1 MEPPEL
7 PKVLRSVVTGVGG
20 YLPER
25 IVTNEELSTRVDT
38 SDEWIRE
45 RTGIRQRRQA
55 ADDQPVSDLA
65 VEAAKKALEAA
76 GRTPADVDL
85 IIVATTTPDLTFPAV
100 ATIVQ
105 RKLGCPI
112 GIAFDVQAVCSG
124 FVYALSVADG
134 FVARNR
140 SKCALVI
147 GAETMTRLMDWTDR
161 GTCVLF
167 GDGAGCVVLEP
178 QEGEGAITDR
188 GLLGWALRAD
198 GTKQELLYVDGG
210 VSTSRSTGYLRM
222 QGNQVFR
229 HAVVNISEAVVAAAA
244 DAGIEVSSVDWFIP
258 HQANQRILEGVAR
271 RLGIDEA
278 KVISTV
284 AEHANTSA
292 ASIPL
297 ALDQGVKDGRIK
309 PGQLLLMEAMGGGL
323 TWGACVLRL

>member
-1 MEPPEL
+1 L
-7 PKVLRSVVTGVGG
+7 SKVLRSVVTGVGG
-20 YLPER
+20 YLPDR
-25 IVTNEELSTRVDT
+25 IVTNDELAKIVDT

-65 VEAAKKALEAA
+65 VAAARRALEAA
-76 GRTPADVDL
+76 GRTPDDVDL

-124 FVYALSVADG
+124 FVYALSTADG

-167 GDGAGCVVLEP
+167 GDGAGAVVLEP
-178 QEGEGAITDR
+178 GEGEGTTADR
-188 GLLGWALRAD
+188 GLLGFALRAD

-210 VSTSRSTGYLRM
+210 VSTNRQTGYLRM

-229 HAVVNISEAVVAAAA
+229 HAVVNISEAVRAAAE

-258 HQANQRILEGVAR
+258 HQANQRILEGVAK
-271 RLGIDEA
+271 RLGIDES

-309 PGQLLLMEAMGGGL
+309 PGQLLLLEAMGGGL

>member
-1 MEPPEL
+1 VTQ
-7 PKVLRSVVTGVGG
+7 VLRSVVTGVGG
-20 YLPER
+20 YLPDQ
-25 IVTNEELSTRVDT
+25 IVTNDDLAKIVDT
-38 SDEWIRE
+38 SDAWIIE
-45 RTGIRQRRQA
+45 RTGIRQRHKA

-65 VEAAKKALEAA
+65 VAAARRALEAA

-85 IIVATTTPDLTFPAV
+85 IVVATTTGDLTFPAT

-105 RKLGCPI
+105 RKLGCPV

-140 SKCALVI
+140 AKCALVI

-167 GDGAGCVVLEP
+167 GDGAGAVVVES
-178 QEGEGAITDR
+178 QAGEGTTADR
-188 GLLGWALRAD
+188 GLLGFALRAD
-198 GTKQELLYVDGG
+198 GTKQDLLYVDGG
-210 VSTSRSTGYLRM
+210 VSTTGQIGHLRM

-229 HAVVNISEAVVAAAA
+229 HAVVNISEAINAAAA
-244 DAGIEVSSVDWFIP
+244 DAGIDVAEVDWFIP
-258 HQANQRILEGVAR
+258 HQANLRILEGVAR
-271 RLGIDEA
+271 RCGIDDA
-278 KVISTV
+278 KVITTV
-284 AEHANTSA
+284 ADHANTSA

-297 ALDQGVKDGRIK
+297 ALNTAVADGRIK
-309 PGQLLLMEAMGGGL
+309 PGQLLLLEAMGGGL